1 MDIVKE
7 KIAQAPGILNELDRD
22 LWLIFVRET
31 PVLADPLL
39 PLVVGFDATWPSF
52 FCYTRKGDAIA
63 IVGNLDAADY
73 ERSGRFTEVVGYTGS
88 VKEDFLKII
97 KRLDPKDISIN
108 FSLHDPSA
116 DGLTHGMYLQLCE
129 YLAGTPYANR
139 LLPAENLCAKLR
151 SRKTPTEIAR
161 LTRVAEIATEV
172 WDEAIVDI
180 ELGMTEI
187 EVGRLIDG
195 LIARRG
201 GTPSFETIVN
211 AGDKTK
217 PGHGHPTEARLERGD
232 LLHIDFGVKL
242 DDYCSDIQR
251 LLYFK
256 HKQEAEPPVTLMD
269 AFETVS
275 SIITTTGE
283 HARPGVRG
291 FEIDGLAREMLRDNG
306 YDEYQHALGHQL
318 GRAVHDGGA
327 CIGPRWETYGVTTS
341 MPLEKNNVFTLELE
355 INLPG
360 IGCVGLEEDVV
371 IEETGARFIS
381 PRQRE
386 LIVK

>member
-7 KIAQAPGILNELDRD
+7 KIAQVPGILNELDRD
-22 LWLIFVRET
+22 LWLVFVRET

-39 PLVVGFDATWPSF
+39 PLVVGFEATWQSF
-52 FCYTRKGDAIA
+52 FLYTRTGAALALVGD
-63 IVGNLDAADY
+63 LDAEDY
-73 ERSGRFTEVVGYTGS
+73 RRSGRFTEVLSYTGS
-88 VKEDFLKII
+88 VKDDFVNLLDK
-97 KRLDPKDISIN
+97 LDPKDISIN
-108 FSLHDPSA
+108 YSLHDPSA
-116 DGLTHGMYLQLCE
+116 DGLTHGMYLQLVE
-129 YLAGTPYANR
+129 YLSGTPYAER
-139 LLPAENLCAKLR
+139 LLPAENLCSKLR
-151 SRKTPTEIAR
+151 SRKTATEIQR
-161 LTRVAEIATEV
+161 LTTVAEIAAQV
-172 WDEAIVDI
+172 WDEAVPQI

-187 EVGRLIDG
+187 EIGHLIDS
-195 LIARRG
+195 LIVNRG

-211 AGDKTK
+211 AGAKTK
-217 PGHGHPTEARLERGD
+217 PGHGHPSEAKLERGD
-232 LLHIDFGVKL
+232 LLHIDFGVRL
-242 DDYCSDIQR
+242 ENYCSDIQR

-256 HKQEAEPPVTLMD
+256 HKQETEPPVNLID
-269 AFETVS
+269 AFDTVAD
-275 SIITTTGE
+275 IITTTG
-283 HARPGVRG
+283 ALAKPGVRG
-291 FEIDGLAREMLRDNG
+291 FEIDGVAREMLRDNG

-327 CIGPRWETYGVTTS
+327 CIGPRWETYGVTTG
-341 MPLEKNNVFTLELE
+341 MPLENNNVFTLELE

>member
-7 KIAQAPGILNELDRD
+7 KIAQIPGLLNELDRD
-22 LWLIFVRET
+22 LWLVFVRET
-31 PVLADPLL
+31 PVLADPIL
-39 PLVVGFDATWPSF
+39 PLVVGLEATWQTF
-52 FCYTRKGDAIA
+52 FLYTRQGDALA
-63 IVGNLDAADY
+63 LVGDLDVEDY
-73 ERSGRFTEVVGYTGS
+73 KRSGRFTEVLSYTGS
-88 VKEDFLKII
+88 VKDDFVNLIR
-97 KRLDPKDISIN
+97 RLDPKDISIN

-116 DGLTHGMYLQLCE
+116 DGLTHGMYLQLVE
-129 YLAGTPYANR
+129 FLSGTPYADR
-139 LLPAENLCAKLR
+139 LLPAENLCGKLR
-151 SRKTPTEIAR
+151 SRKTTSEIAR
-161 LTRVAEIATEV
+161 LTKVAEIATQV
-172 WDEAIVDI
+172 WDEAVPEI

-195 LIARRG
+195 LIAAHG

-217 PGHGHPTEARLERGD
+217 PGHGQPTDARLERGD

-256 HKQEAEPPVTLMD
+256 HKQETEPPVSLID
-269 AFETVS
+269 AFDTVAD
-275 SIITTTGE
+275 IITTTGGL
-283 HARPGVRG
+283 AKPGVRG
-291 FEIDGLAREMLRDNG
+291 FEIDGVAREMLRDNG

-327 CIGPRWETYGVTTS
+327 CIGPRWETYGVATS
-341 MPLEKNNVFTLELE
+341 IPLEKNNVSTLELE